1 MNKTKKDDLL
11 EQEKHRKLTE
21 KEQKRLVNFEAL
33 SDGMLGQGY
42 RRTDLTVSVG
52 KANIF
57 AILLTVPVA
66 AVGVILF
73 FLKNGVQ
80 SVGSFSRNIGGLLLF
95 LVALAALVVAHELIH
110 GLTWSLY
117 TEHRFGDIEFGFMK
131 EQFAPYCTCLVPLT
145 KKQYILG
152 ALMPFILLGLLP
164 MAAGILAGSWPVL
177 FMGIIMTAS
186 AAGDIMIVRSILKY
200 RSTAETVVYMD
211 HPTQAGGV
219 IFEK

>member
-95 LVALAALVVAHELIH
+95 LVALPALVLA
-110 GLTWSLY
+110 
-117 TEHRFGDIEFGFMK
+117 
-131 EQFAPYCTCLVPLT
+131 
-145 KKQYILG
+145 LG
-152 ALMPFILLGLLP
+152 
-164 MAAGILAGSWPVL
+164 
-177 FMGIIMTAS
+177 
-186 AAGDIMIVRSILKY
+186 
-200 RSTAETVVYMD
+200 
-211 HPTQAGGV
+211 
-219 IFEK
+219 